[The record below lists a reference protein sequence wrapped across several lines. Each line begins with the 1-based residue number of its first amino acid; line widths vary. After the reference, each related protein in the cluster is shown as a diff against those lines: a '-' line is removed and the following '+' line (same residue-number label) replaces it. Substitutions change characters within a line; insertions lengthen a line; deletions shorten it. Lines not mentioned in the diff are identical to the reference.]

1 MRFCGGAIPCLDSG
15 NAHSLIRIPT
25 SCISKT
31 ANMKRSLLLVATALT
46 CGSFTFPTSAFSA
59 SFNCSRA
66 GSVAEKLVCNDA
78 ELSALD
84 DQLGKTY
91 RLAKNKAADRRA
103 FAVQSDGFWRWRE
116 ANCHSRDCL
125 IDWYRQR
132 QAMLDATLRGE
143 AATTTTLISM
153 PATLLNNKPPAAAS
167 AALPART
174 LSDEQIQTALM
185 QVQKSTTPALSEL
198 PPALMAVLPRSPAP
212 LQPHYVSKTEDE
224 YFYEDLT
231 TATATDAIPLVTVRY
246 LGSIQGQYTLE
257 VQKKSGKI
265 RYTCANDCAYIKQL
279 ALPGYGLHDLDI
291 FKNDHTSLASLMM
304 RDAMNGLL
312 VPSTR

>member
-1 MRFCGGAIPCLDSG
+1 
-15 NAHSLIRIPT
+15 
-25 SCISKT
+25 
-31 ANMKRSLLLVATALT
+31 MKRSLLLVATALT
-46 CGSFTFPTSAFSA
+46 YGSFTFPTTAFSA

-91 RLAKNKAADRRA
+91 RLAKSKAADRRTFTA
-103 FAVQSDGFWRWRE
+103 QSDGFWRWRE
-116 ANCHSRDCL
+116 ANCRSRDCL
-125 IDWYRQR
+125 LDWYRQR
-132 QAMLDATLRGE
+132 QAMLDATLHGSD
-143 AATTTTLISM
+143 APSTTLISM
-153 PATLLNNKPPAAAS
+153 PAPALNNKQPALTAS

-174 LSDEQIQTALM
+174 LSDEQIQLALI
-185 QVQKSTTPALSEL
+185 QVQKASSPVTPEL
-198 PPALMAVLPRSPAP
+198 PPALMAVAPRAPVP
-212 LQPHYVSKTEDE
+212 LQPHYISKTDDE
-224 YFYEDLT
+224 YFYEDLS
-231 TATATDAIPLVTVRY
+231 TATAADAIPLVTVRY

-265 RYTCANDCAYIKQL
+265 RYTCANDCTYIKQL
-279 ALPGYGLHDLDI
+279 VLPGYGLHDLDV

>member
-1 MRFCGGAIPCLDSG
+1 
-15 NAHSLIRIPT
+15 
-25 SCISKT
+25 
-31 ANMKRSLLLVATALT
+31 MKRSLLLVATALT
-46 CGSFTFPTSAFSA
+46 YGSFTFPTTAFSA

-91 RLAKNKAADRRA
+91 RLAKGKAADRRA
-103 FAVQSDGFWRWRE
+103 FNVQSDGFWRWRE
-116 ANCHSRDCL
+116 ANCRDRDCL
-125 IDWYRQR
+125 LDWYRQR
-132 QAMLDATLRGE
+132 QAMLDATLRGGD
-143 AATTTTLISM
+143 APPTTLISM
-153 PATLLNNKPPAAAS
+153 PAPALNNKQPALTAS

-174 LSDEQIQTALM
+174 LSDEQIQLALI
-185 QVQKSTTPALSEL
+185 QVQKASSPVTPEL
-198 PPALMAVLPRSPAP
+198 PPALMAVAPRAPVP
-212 LQPHYVSKTEDE
+212 LQPHYISKTDDE
-224 YFYEDLT
+224 YFYEDLS
-231 TATATDAIPLVTVRY
+231 TATAADAIPLVTVRY

-265 RYTCANDCAYIKQL
+265 RYTCANDCTYIKQL
-279 ALPGYGLHDLDI
+279 VLPGYGLHDLDV